1 MSNDFEDYEIITSL
15 NAFWIVEFKGCVDKD
30 ARKNFQQD
38 IGEDMSSIM
47 LTIRVRCNPWDIDN
61 ITEEVIGNYLRK
73 EIEKEIQGIELIL
86 LKMEYD

>member
-1 MSNDFEDYEIITSL
+1 
-15 NAFWIVEFKGCVDKD
+15 
-30 ARKNFQQD
+30 
-38 IGEDMSSIM
+38 MSSIM

-86 LKMEYD
+86 SKMEYD